1 MAKNTN
7 VSTEP
12 LIKIIDLKKYF
23 PLKKT
28 KLFQKEVYS
37 VKAND
42 GITLTIHK
50 GETLGLVGE
59 SGCGKSTLGRVL
71 LQLYPLTSGKVL
83 YYGYSLEEFA
93 PKYHH
98 EDIKKLTKSQKK
110 HKALESEIVKI
121 QQTIQA
127 IQTDLNIQNKKGEA
141 QAQIVEI
148 ETKNNEIY
156 NECLDKCGTFIT
168 LNDLK
173 VVNTFR
179 KFDAK
184 IADMSKKLEE
194 YNAKLKVLE
203 EQKVSFEK
211 NPDPNLVSKI
221 KRLKEMLSNSDSKK
235 TTDIEKEIMILER
248 KLKAPAVDVQLK
260 INDLKGKISD
270 LERKNRHFIS
280 LVKGSLENP
289 SLDINSE
296 VLNKLVDYKNIHR
309 KNELEIEKRRDFIN
323 DKKYHNSIAE
333 KTAQMEAIYND
344 AAQCAGAFILS
355 DDIIK
360 VEKELFNN
368 IRLKSKQKKLNEE
381 LKALDVSKYRLQQR
395 KEVKREEYS
404 EYQIEVIDGKI
415 AKIEAKINLKKAEI
429 DNNLSAI
436 KESDSL
442 IESLDK
448 QNQFKPGYAEL
459 MEKREK
465 GIDLS
470 RLTKEE
476 LRILRRDLQIIFQ
489 DPYSSLN
496 PRMTVGQII
505 GEGVSAHHLDKTGY
519 DDYQTIIEKVM
530 EKCGVAPYMIHRYP
544 HQFSG
549 GQRQRIGIAR
559 ALALSPKFVVCD
571 EAVSALDVSIQ
582 SQIINLLED
591 LREQDNLTYLF
602 ISHDLSV
609 IKHISNRIGVMYL
622 GNLVELGESE
632 EMYKNPLHPY
642 TKALISA
649 IPTTDQGEKK
659 RIILEGDIPSNIF
672 PPSGCKF
679 RTRCPI
685 ACKECAKKV
694 PVLTE
699 VEPGRFVACHF
710 YEKTKDIQAN

>member
-12 LIKIIDLKKYF
+12 LIKIIELKKHF

-71 LQLYPLTSGKVL
+71 LQLYAPTSGKVL
-83 YYGYSLEEFA
+83 YYGYQLAEFA
-93 PKYHH
+93 PKYYLQ
-98 EDIKKLTKSQKK
+98 DIKKLSEQQKEHTALLKSIEDTK
-110 HKALESEIVKI
+110 ATIAKI
-121 QQTIQA
+121 QNDSA
-127 IQTDLNIQNKKGEA
+127 INAKKAELKTKIEVINADNKKIYDEC
-141 QAQIVEI
+141 I
-148 ETKNNEIY
+148 E
-156 NECLDKCGTFIT
+156 KCGTFIT

-173 VVNTFR
+173 TVNTFR
-179 KFDAK
+179 KFDTK
-184 IADMSKKLEE
+184 IASMSEKL
-194 YNAKLKVLE
+194 AKLKTELANLE
-203 EQKVSFEK
+203 AKKQHY
-211 NPDPNLVSKI
+211 DTNLDQGIVDKI
-221 KRLKEMLSNSDSKK
+221 EALKSQLTEGISKK
-235 TTDIEKEIMILER
+235 NSDIEKEISILER
-248 KLKAPAVDVQLK
+248 KLKAPSVDVQLQINK
-260 INDLKGKISD
+260 IKGNIHD
-270 LERKNRHFIS
+270 VERTNSHFIS

-296 VLNKLVDYKNIHR
+296 ILNKLVDYKLVHR
-309 KNELEIEKRRDFIN
+309 KNELEIQNYQDFID
-323 DKKYHNSIAE
+323 DKKYYDQIDLYTTKAE
-333 KTAQMEAIYND
+333 KLYRNASR
-344 AAQCAGAFILS
+344 CAGGLILY
-355 DDIIK
+355 DNIQL
-360 VEKELFNN
+360 VEDELFKN
-368 IRLKSKQKKLNEE
+368 INLKGEFKKIKTE
-381 LKALDVSKYRLQQR
+381 LTALDVSKYRLEQK
-395 KEVKREEYS
+395 KEKNS
-404 EYQIEVIDGKI
+404 ELTDYQVELIDKKI
-415 AKIEAKINLKKAEI
+415 AKIQNKIDVKNKEI
-429 DNNLSAI
+429 NVVIENIKVSEDAI
-436 KESDSL
+436 KDLNEKCKDHPEYEAL
-442 IESLDK
+442 K
-448 QNQFKPGYAEL
+448 
-459 MEKREK
+459 EKRER
-465 GIDLS
+465 GIDLA

-476 LRILRRDLQIIFQ
+476 LRTLRQDLQIIFQ

-505 GEGVSAHHLDKTGY
+505 GEGISAHNLDKLGY
-519 DDYQTIIEKVM
+519 DDYQTAIEKVM
-530 EKCGVAPYMIHRYP
+530 EKCGLAPYMIHRYP

-559 ALALSPKFVVCD
+559 ALVLNPKFVVCD

-591 LREQDNLTYLF
+591 LRDNNNLTYLF

-622 GNLVELGESE
+622 GNLVELAESE
-632 EMYKNPLHPY
+632 EMYQNPLHPY

-659 RIILEGDIPSNIF
+659 RIILEGDIPSNVF

-694 PVLTE
+694 PELRE

>member
-12 LIKIIDLKKYF
+12 LIKITELKKYF

-42 GITLTIHK
+42 GISLTIHK

-71 LQLYPLTSGKVL
+71 LQLYPLTSGKVV
-83 YYGYSLEEFA
+83 YYGYTLEEFA

-98 EDIKKLTKSQKK
+98 NDIKNLTELQKK
-110 HKALESEIVKI
+110 HAKLLQEVEVTKQIIEKI
-121 QQTIQA
+121 QNDSATNA
-127 IQTDLNIQNKKGEA
+127 KKEACKNKIA
-141 QAQIVEI
+141 EI
-148 ETKNNEIY
+148 ELKNKAIY
-156 NECLDKCGTFIT
+156 DECVAKCGTFIT

-173 VVNTFR
+173 TVNTFR
-179 KFDAK
+179 KFDAQ
-184 IADMSKKLEE
+184 IAKMSKKLEE
-194 YNAKLKVLE
+194 LNEKL
-203 EQKVSFEK
+203 SAFESLK
-211 NPDPNLVSKI
+211 TYHENNLDPQIVSKI
-221 KRLKEMLSNSDSKK
+221 NYLKSRLTDGISKQNS
-235 TTDIEKEIMILER
+235 DIEKEIMILER
-248 KLKAPAVDVQLK
+248 KLKAPAVDAQLK

-270 LERKNRHFIS
+270 LERTNRHYIS

-289 SLDINSE
+289 SVDINSE

-309 KNELEIEKRRDFIN
+309 QNELEIQRNQDFID
-323 DKKYHNSIAE
+323 DKKYHDIIATLT
-333 KTAQMEAIYND
+333 KKAD
-344 AAQCAGAFILS
+344 SVFDKAAECAGALILS
-355 DDIIK
+355 DNIEE
-360 VEKELFNN
+360 VEKELFKN
-368 IRLKSKQKKLNEE
+368 IQLKSNHKKAFEE
-381 LKALDVSKYRLQQR
+381 LKALDVSKYRLQQK
-395 KEVKREEYS
+395 KEKATDYT
-404 EYQIEVIDGKI
+404 EYQLEVLDGKI
-415 AKIEAKINLKKAEI
+415 AKLEKKIE
-429 DNNLSAI
+429 
-436 KESDSL
+436 
-442 IESLDK
+442 DK
-448 QNQFKPGYAEL
+448 QKQIDKILVEIETSDKVVEELKLRNQFKPGYDEL
-459 MEKREK
+459 NAKQEK

-476 LRILRRDLQIIFQ
+476 LRTLRRDLQIIFQ

-505 GEGVSAHHLDKTGY
+505 GEGISAHNLDKLGY
-519 DDYQTIIEKVM
+519 DDYQTSIEKVM
-530 EKCGVAPYMIHRYP
+530 EKCGLASYMIHRYP

-559 ALALSPKFVVCD
+559 ALALNPKFVVCD

-591 LREQDNLTYLF
+591 LRDKDNLTYLF

-694 PVLTE
+694 PVLRE

-710 YEKTKDIQAN
+710 YEKTKDIEAN

>member
-7 VSTEP
+7 LSTEP

-83 YYGYSLEEFA
+83 YYGYTLEEFA

-98 EDIKKLTKSQKK
+98 KDIKNLTELQKEHTKLLAEIEQQKEVIK
-110 HKALESEIVKI
+110 QI
-121 QQTIQA
+121 QLDQTINTKKA
-127 IQTDLNIQNKKGEA
+127 VCKNKIAEIEEKNKK
-141 QAQIVEI
+141 
-148 ETKNNEIY
+148 IY
-156 NECLDKCGTFIT
+156 EECVATCGTFIT

-173 VVNTFR
+173 TVNTFR
-179 KFDAK
+179 RFDAQ
-184 IADMSKKLEE
+184 IAKMSNKLNELNE
-194 YNAKLKVLE
+194 KVKTYESLKVSYENNL
-203 EQKVSFEK
+203 
-211 NPDPNLVSKI
+211 DPKIVNKIEVLKSQLTEGISKQ
-221 KRLKEMLSNSDSKK
+221 NS
-235 TTDIEKEIMILER
+235 DIEKEIMILER

-270 LERKNRHFIS
+270 LERTNRHYIS
-280 LVKGSLENP
+280 LVKGSLEN
-289 SLDINSE
+289 STVDINSE

-309 KNELEIEKRRDFIN
+309 NNELEIQKYQDFID
-323 DKKYHNSIAE
+323 DKKYHDIIAE
-333 KTAQMEAIYND
+333 KMQKSQAIYD
-344 AAQCAGAFILS
+344 EAAECAGSLVLS
-355 DDIIK
+355 DDIQK
-360 VEKELFNN
+360 VEDELFKN
-368 IRLKSKQKKLNEE
+368 IRLKSNYKKAVEE
-381 LKALDVSKYRLQQR
+381 LKALDVTKYRLEQK
-395 KEVKREEYS
+395 KEKATDYT
-404 EYQIEVIDGKI
+404 EYQLEVLQEKI
-415 AKIEAKINLKKAEI
+415 LKSEKKITEKQKELDKCLAEI
-429 DNNLSAI
+429 QKSDEKIDELRLKNLHKPDYEELNA
-436 KESDSL
+436 
-442 IESLDK
+442 K
-448 QNQFKPGYAEL
+448 Q
-459 MEKREK
+459 EK
-465 GIDLS
+465 GINLS

-476 LRILRRDLQIIFQ
+476 LRTLRRDLQIIFQ

-505 GEGVSAHHLDKTGY
+505 GEGIKAHNLDKLGY
-519 DDYQTIIEKVM
+519 DDYQTAIEKVM

-559 ALALSPKFVVCD
+559 ALALNPKFVVCD

-591 LREQDNLTYLF
+591 LRDNDNLTYLF

-609 IKHISNRIGVMYL
+609 IKHISDRIGVMYL

-632 EMYKNPLHPY
+632 DMYNNPLHPY

-649 IPTTDQGEKK
+649 IPTTEQGEKK

-694 PVLTE
+694 PTLRE

>member
-7 VSTEP
+7 LSTEP

-83 YYGYSLEEFA
+83 YYGYTLEEFA

-98 EDIKKLTKSQKK
+98 NDIKNLAELQKAHTKLLAEIEQQK
-110 HKALESEIVKI
+110 EVIN
-121 QQTIQA
+121 
-127 IQTDLNIQNKKGEA
+127 NIQLDETINAKKAVYKNKIAEIEEKNKK
-141 QAQIVEI
+141 
-148 ETKNNEIY
+148 IY
-156 NECLDKCGTFIT
+156 EECVATCGTFIT

-173 VVNTFR
+173 TVNTFR
-179 KFDAK
+179 RFDAQIAKMSNKLNELNEKVKTYESLKASCENNLDPK
-184 IADMSKKLEE
+184 IVNKIETLKSQLTEGISK
-194 YNAKLKVLE
+194 
-203 EQKVSFEK
+203 Q
-211 NPDPNLVSKI
+211 
-221 KRLKEMLSNSDSKK
+221 NS
-235 TTDIEKEIMILER
+235 DIEKEIMILER

-270 LERKNRHFIS
+270 LERTNRHYIS
-280 LVKGSLENP
+280 LVKGSLEN
-289 SLDINSE
+289 STVDINSE

-309 KNELEIEKRRDFIN
+309 SNELEIQKYQDFIN
-323 DKKYHNSIAE
+323 DKKYHDIIAE
-333 KTAQMEAIYND
+333 KMQKSQAIYD
-344 AAQCAGAFILS
+344 EAAECAGSLVLS
-355 DDIIK
+355 DDIQK
-360 VEKELFNN
+360 VEDELFKN
-368 IRLKSKQKKLNEE
+368 IRLKSNYKKAVEE
-381 LKALDVSKYRLQQR
+381 LKALDVAKYRLEQK
-395 KEVKREEYS
+395 KEKATDYT
-404 EYQIEVIDGKI
+404 EYQLEVLEEKI
-415 AKIEAKINLKKAEI
+415 SKSEKKITEKQKELDKCLAEIQKSDEKIEELRLKNQHKPDYEELNAK
-429 DNNLSAI
+429 
-436 KESDSL
+436 
-442 IESLDK
+442 
-448 QNQFKPGYAEL
+448 Q
-459 MEKREK
+459 EK
-465 GIDLS
+465 GINLS

-476 LRILRRDLQIIFQ
+476 LRTLRRDLQIIFQ

-505 GEGVSAHHLDKTGY
+505 GEGIKAHNLDKLGY
-519 DDYQTIIEKVM
+519 DDYQTAIEKVM

-559 ALALSPKFVVCD
+559 ALALNPKFVVCD

-591 LREQDNLTYLF
+591 LRDNDNLTYLF

-609 IKHISNRIGVMYL
+609 IKHISDRIGVMYL

-632 EMYKNPLHPY
+632 EIYNNPLHPY

-649 IPTTDQGEKK
+649 IPTTEQGEKK

-694 PVLTE
+694 PVLRE